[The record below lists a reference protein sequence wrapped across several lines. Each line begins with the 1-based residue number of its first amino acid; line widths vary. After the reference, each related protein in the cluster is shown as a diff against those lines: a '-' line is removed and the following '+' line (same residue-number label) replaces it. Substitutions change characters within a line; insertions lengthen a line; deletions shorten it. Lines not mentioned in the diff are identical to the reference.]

1 MKPMLFQELLR
12 VFITV
17 NQAREGERTRETVP
31 SLRGTFPLPDARAI
45 DQEEKDDANSAQ
57 SAAEN
62 DMNTDIA
69 MMGHEW
75 MEMIVRVSGA
85 LYRKD
90 EPDGNLGTCV
100 ERFLGDMKRNLPRL
114 AQHNPDE
121 YRSHRLYSEDVHYV
135 FDPPG
140 RLKRGEGLEH
150 KDILKAIFTCYS
162 MYNLGKKHRK
172 GMKKA
177 AVPVFGMD
185 TWNRLLTDSGFFV
198 VSTMKRQDCKLVFLM
213 SRMQCVD
220 EYQRDKEGQLD
231 FVSFLE
237 ALCRLADG
245 HAAGQIQPTFAYG
258 DRLHE
263 VLPPFLDVFLNGVA
277 KFHRGELRIK
287 APGSSHDN
295 KMLAD
300 MHAYLTEADI
310 QQIAAEDGGY
320 AGGAAQRNVLE
331 R

>member
-1 MKPMLFQELLR
+1 MKLRPLFFSRYTQFLRDAIDEKVMKPMLFQELLR

-17 NQAREGERTRETVP
+17 NQ
-31 SLRGTFPLPDARAI
+31 
-45 DQEEKDDANSAQ
+45 EEKDDTNSAQ

-121 YRSHRLYSEDVHYV
+121 YRSHRLYSEDVHHV

-140 RLKRGEGLEH
+140 RLKRGEGFEN

-258 DRLHE
+258 ERLHE
-263 VLPPFLDVFLNGVA
+263 VLPPFLDILLNGIA